1 MCDLSMKVCQ
11 YGEVKFV
18 LTKEEK
24 MKLVLVSL
32 AVVAMLSGCAGAR
45 KAGVTSETTGGGSS
59 AEVDSSPMDF
69 SMNGSDSGKID
80 GLKTVHFDFD
90 SAALVDSEK
99 KTLEGNAEW
108 MKKNSSVKMLIEGHC
123 DQRGSNE
130 YNLSLGER
138 RANTIKSMLV
148 KMGIKSDRL
157 SVVSFGEEKLISEG
171 DSEAEMAKN
180 RRANFVPSK

>member
-1 MCDLSMKVCQ
+1 MKVCQ

-18 LTKEEK
+18 PNKEES
-24 MKLVLVSL
+24 MKLVILSL
-32 AVVAMLSGCAGAR
+32 ATVAILTGCANTR
-45 KAGVTSETTGGGSS
+45 KAGVTSETTAGGAS

-69 SMNGSDSGKID
+69 TMNGSDSGKIE
-80 GLKTVHFDFD
+80 GLQTIHFEFD
-90 SAALVDSEK
+90 SSALIESEK
-99 KTLEGNAEW
+99 KILEGNAEW

-138 RANTIKSMLV
+138 RANSIKSMLV